1 MKTQALM
8 EIAVHNSHSR
18 AKSTK
23 KFQVGDEKIIPKY
36 KEDLL
41 RVAVGIQKYSSTIFF
56 EHDFCI

>member
-23 KFQVGDEKIIPKY
+23 KFQVGDEKIIPKC
-36 KEDLL
+36 KEDLGPL
-41 RVAVGIQKYSSTIFF
+41 HVKS
-56 EHDFCI
+56 